1 MKYYATERFNF
12 YIKNNIEI
20 AIEIPNSF
28 SDYFKKYPIISF
40 FSRSEP
46 LTINTFSNF
55 VVEQG
60 MTFEQDNDMYY
71 LFGVIGVYLYYLDL
85 NMIQFIDPIESGTE
99 INYKDKLET
108 IKNLFKNKSEY
119 VNYYQLNSF
128 IKILGNFFV
137 NFNKNLYF
145 SPENLEYNKKRVRKI
160 HSYN

>member
-1 MKYYATERFNF
+1 MLYDSQKTENINEFLFYFIFMKYYATERFNF

-28 SDYFKKYPIISF
+28 SDYFKKYPILSF

-71 LFGVIGVYLYYLDL
+71 LFGVIEAYLYYLHSD
-85 NMIQFIDPIESGTE
+85 MI
-99 INYKDKLET
+99 
-108 IKNLFKNKSEY
+108 
-119 VNYYQLNSF
+119 
-128 IKILGNFFV
+128 
-137 NFNKNLYF
+137 
-145 SPENLEYNKKRVRKI
+145 
-160 HSYN
+160 H